1 MTQTYLITGGAGF
14 IGSHLCDRLV
24 AHGHRVLVL
33 DDLSTGTLDNLAQ
46 HAGNDRVQV
55 TVGCVSDRDRTAPL
69 VAQADG
75 IFHLAAVVG
84 VAKVMESPLTTIET
98 GARGMDMVMNLAAQR
113 SLPTVFTSTSEVY
126 GKSNAL
132 PLREDGDIV
141 FGPAHRLRWSY
152 ACGKALDEYLALAFH
167 RERELPVKVVR
178 LFNTSGPRQSSQFGM
193 VLPRFISRALR
204 NLPIPVY
211 GDGSHTRC
219 FTNVHDVVWA
229 LHRLMH
235 TDAASGQVFNIGN
248 DAPISVLDL
257 AHLVR
262 DHLGSASEVQFVPF
276 KAVYDADFEETA
288 DRLPD
293 LSRAHAMIGF
303 EPRTPLLQ
311 TIDEIVRHGVADI

>member
-1 MTQTYLITGGAGF
+1 MPQTYLITGGAGF
-14 IGSHLCDRLV
+14 IGSHLCDSLL
-24 AHGHRVLVL
+24 AQGHRVLVL
-33 DDLSTGTLDNLAQ
+33 DDLSTGSLGNVRQ
-46 HAGNDRVQV
+46 HEGNPDFEL
-55 TVGCVSDRDRTAPL
+55 TIGCVSDAAKMEPL
-69 VAQADG
+69 VARADG

-84 VAKVMESPLTTIET
+84 VAKVMESPLATIET
-98 GARGMDMVMNLAAQR
+98 GARGMDMVMNLAAR
-113 SLPTVFTSTSEVY
+113 RGLPTVFTSTSEVY
-126 GKSNAL
+126 GKSAAL

-141 FGPAHRLRWSY
+141 FGPTHRLRWSY
-152 ACGKALDEYLALAFH
+152 ACGKALDEFLALAFH

-204 NLPIPVY
+204 NQPIPVY
-211 GDGSHTRC
+211 GDGRHTRC

-229 LHRLMH
+229 LQRLIH
-235 TDAASGQVFNIGN
+235 TDAASGQVFNIGSN
-248 DAPISVLDL
+248 APISVLEL

-262 DHLGSASEVQFVPF
+262 DHLGSASQIEFVPF

-303 EPRTPLLQ
+303 EPRTPLLR